1 MRIKFVNAFNGN
13 EEFGGKFFNQLAK
26 LALTD
31 IRVAQQEGGA
41 KAIAKVLD
49 NDNFKGKVV
58 ATSEY
63 VEPTLNGLKE
73 KVSYITFTMQVPHLK
88 AKYSEDT
95 GEFLEEVS
103 VEETFTY
110 YLEVRSNI

>member
-13 EEFGGKFFNQLAK
+13 EEFGGKFFNELGK
-26 LALTD
+26 LALCD
-31 IRVAQQEGGA
+31 IRVAQQQGGS
-41 KAIAKVLD
+41 KAIAKALD
-49 NDNFKGKVV
+49 NPNFKGKVV
-58 ATSEY
+58 ATSDYE
-63 VEPTLNGLKE
+63 EPLASGLKE
-73 KVSYITFTMQVPHLK
+73 HVSYITFTMLVPHIK

-103 VEETFTY
+103 VEETYTY